1 MHTTKKTVYL
11 ISDAGRVEIPHIITV
26 AGLEQ
31 APSQWQAVSG
41 YMQDGALLGNGRYT
55 ERNVTLTF
63 DLDSKV
69 AVTEISRVTGKQK
82 VTLEIMENHQSEGR
96 IVRYYLDPCWV
107 STPLTV
113 IRHGI
118 RWYTC
123 SIQLTAEDPYI
134 KKEVVPQ
141 VLSQEDNRKIYRNDN
156 LWYPDDALVL
166 SANRMEVAVY
176 NGGDVDTPM
185 EIRFLGPAD
194 QPYIENMDTGE
205 KMGVNRVLE
214 AGEYMDISTAYG
226 KKKITITSL
235 DGAVHNAFHHIQA
248 GCVFFYLHPGANRLR
263 YGSAGNSGA
272 AMAGVQ
278 VGYYERYAGYML

>member
-1 MHTTKKTVYL
+1 M
-11 ISDAGRVEIPHIITV
+11 EIPHIITV
-26 AGLEQ
+26 DGLEQ

-63 DLDSKV
+63 DLDSKS
-69 AVTEISRVTGKQK
+69 AVTEISRVTSKQK

-156 LWYPDDALVL
+156 LWYPNDSLVL
-166 SANRMEVAVY
+166 SANRLEVAVY

-194 QPYIENMDTGE
+194 LPYVENMDTGE
-205 KMGVNRVLE
+205 KLGVNRVLE
-214 AGEYMDISTAYG
+214 AGEYIDISTGYG
-226 KKKITITSL
+226 QKKIAITGL
-235 DGAVHNAFHHIQA
+235 DGVTRNAFHYIQS
-248 GCVFFYLHPGANRLR
+248 GCVFFQLHTGSNRLK
-263 YGSAGNSGA
+263 YGSAGDSGA
-272 AMAGVQ
+272 AVGGVQ
-278 VGYYERYAGYML
+278 VRYYERYAGYML